1 MMCNTGEL
9 LLLSLFMIQ
18 SQSSSFFESLNW
30 KFIAIYPVLLFPF
43 LLCNY
48 YFVSVILA
56 QYKYM
61 VQHNHKYCVSS
72 YHVLYLVIIQ
82 YALVPFS
89 VNQFQCI
96 YFYISYKEN

>member
-1 MMCNTGEL
+1 MCNTGEL
-9 LLLSLFMIQ
+9 LLFSLFMIE
-18 SQSSSFFESLNW
+18 SQSFFFESLNW
-30 KFIAIYPVLLFPF
+30 KFIAIYPVWLFPF

-61 VQHNHKYCVSS
+61 VQHNHKYSVSS
-72 YHVLYLVIIQ
+72 YHVLYLMIIQ
-82 YALVPFS
+82 YAPVPFS